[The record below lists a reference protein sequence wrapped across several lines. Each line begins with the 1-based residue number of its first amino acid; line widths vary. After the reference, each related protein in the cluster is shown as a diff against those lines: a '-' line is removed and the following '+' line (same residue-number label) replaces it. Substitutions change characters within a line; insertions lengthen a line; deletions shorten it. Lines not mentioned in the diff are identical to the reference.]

1 MDFNDIFKFDEI
13 ANDNDINSNN
23 LDENYKKKI
32 ILDNS
37 LINTNENKIIENADN
52 KLIPQQKEQYDFDNT
67 NNMILDI
74 PDIPINSVMDS
85 LSKVPFENSISSNS
99 LLDTT
104 DKKVQDIFNT
114 EDLKNT
120 ESNTLYPQLYPTE
133 MFTVEEEQDA
143 FTQYMG
149 YPNVNMDMNN
159 NPYFL
164 YYNNAFIQDEVLPQY
179 NMNDYLNYNSE
190 FDLNGINP
198 YCSFPSDFDIEDID
212 MENYSLAASS
222 QAPNDPYKQALSLA
236 QGNVLKDDL
245 LISDI
250 NKNTIFEDKKQ
261 KNLGSLNTL
270 NSSPLTPLSINKS
283 STNSF
288 PKLSLNSD
296 SFIIPSNEESETM
309 IEDSFKYIYPMNPK
323 SKLLSDLK
331 NNMNFENMLPLETMS
346 QQMNISDNIMKK
358 SILDEKLNPLEN
370 IEDLN
375 LNTSNFSQ
383 ELNNDVNNIY
393 PTLLNK
399 LKSQSQS
406 QIHLQPNSQI
416 VSSKINTLNNMK
428 NINDLMDFNFSSLE
442 NTADENLIKIDSP
455 SINNKNITNS
465 SLIPDDLSS
474 LLFTATE
481 HVSEQISRPVHEVSE
496 TNNNLQNSS
505 ALASV
510 DEYKSI
516 VNSFEPQ
523 DKDYSESLLKMF
535 IASPKLSNSPKSSS
549 KEPKATKDQLMED
562 DLSTKILTDKIF
574 VSSPTM
580 SEFINEPKEQ
590 IKELPPSS
598 NMSKLPLSSLT
609 KSSSIKTEQN
619 KNVNKLKL
627 PNSKSHS
634 LLNNIMHSPIQ
645 KKTSSLTTSK
655 SKDNIFSKKLSK
667 KSINDI
673 LPSSLY
679 SSISSNNTSTSIN
692 SPVSSPSLMKS
703 LAQTAAPTS
712 LLTKTNTHSTL
723 STLPKLL
730 PIIPA
735 TSTISESLI
744 KSKSITQK
752 SIKSEIPIS
761 SASLP
766 TSSSS
771 SVSSQSKKS
780 TTKPLIPLIPT
791 PILATKPSPKT
802 VSSILPLST
811 KKLLPSLNK
820 TIVSSK
826 TSNSTTKAKPLAST
840 ISISSITTSSTT
852 VAKIVPKPIA
862 PLASLPLPTTIPSLT
877 ISTAL
882 HNKPNLSVP
891 PILPSTLFPFLF
903 ADSSNLKSVAENLA
917 KSTLPITSTSNINIT
932 SIPSSTTPSSS
943 LSTTVTNASPIPITT
958 TISQKINATTTP
970 TGTNNISSGLVSLS
984 SLSLSN
990 PAPIA
995 TPILPATLK
1004 DVKSTS
1010 TTIPIKKEMDKPENI
1025 NNKKASSPA
1034 STSSLTPTTNII
1046 KTMTSTLSTPATA
1059 TNSTDSK
1066 TNKNVS
1072 KNNNSSNN
1080 YIDEK
1085 RRKFL
1090 ERNRIAASKCRQKK
1104 KAWVQDLE
1112 KKSNEVSITNRN
1124 LKLIVNQ
1131 LRDQVAVLRG
1141 QLLLHKNC
1149 QSKVLQQYLLQQS
1162 SINLSLQNTL
1172 QSLNQNTI
1180 GNPSLLN
1187 FKKIQ

>member
-802 VSSILPLST
+802 
-811 KKLLPSLNK
+811 
-820 TIVSSK
+820 
-826 TSNSTTKAKPLAST
+826 PLAST

-1004 DVKSTS
+1004 D
-1010 TTIPIKKEMDKPENI
+1010 
-1025 NNKKASSPA
+1025 
-1034 STSSLTPTTNII
+1034 
-1046 KTMTSTLSTPATA
+1046 
-1059 TNSTDSK
+1059 
-1066 TNKNVS
+1066 
-1072 KNNNSSNN
+1072 NNNSSNN